1 MRAAFNP
8 KHLFKSI
15 IRLTSIHPPTKQRP
29 KHTLRRSQT
38 PRAGAFAPDLVV
50 ANSALAAAALGAE
63 WRGTFTGQ
71 LKGGGR
77 KGARDVGAGEED
89 FKTGR
94 GLEVLLQSQQKVR
107 STFMLVSTRPLGAWK
122 AL

>member
-29 KHTLRRSQT
+29 KHTLRRSRLPGPEPSPG
-38 PRAGAFAPDLVV
+38 PRRGQ
-50 ANSALAAAALGAE
+50 LGAR
-63 WRGTFTGQ
+63 RGGPRRRVARH
-71 LKGGGR
+71 LYRAIKGGGEER
-77 KGARDVGAGEED
+77 ARDVGAGEED